1 MNKATAIACS
11 NIALVKYMGRKD
23 DVLRL
28 PANGSVSMNLSGC
41 RTTTTVE
48 FSGNYQA
55 DELTINDQQ
64 ETGVGLQKISAHLD
78 RLRVIAHIDLRARV
92 HSQNTFPR
100 STGLSSSASGFA
112 ALTVAAAGALG
123 LQLSEAELSVL
134 ARQGS
139 GSACRSIPGG
149 FVEWLDAETS
159 AGSYGVTR
167 FAPAHWDVCDLV
179 AVCTYQP
186 KKVSSSD
193 SHTKVTSSPLFAEWV
208 GCKKERIQQV
218 LAAIKNRDFSALGP
232 IVEAESEGL
241 HALYESVGIVQRTD
255 LAKDVC
261 RAVWSWRETH
271 GLRAY
276 YSLNTGQNVHVL
288 CLPQDVARLRA
299 QLLSVA
305 GVQQIIESH
314 PAPGASLSAVHLF

>member
-1 MNKATAIACS
+1 MNKATAIAHS
-11 NIALVKYMGRKD
+11 NLALVKYMGRKD
-23 DVLRL
+23 NVLRL

-48 FSGNYQA
+48 FSGQYSA
-55 DELTINDQQ
+55 DLLLINDQP
-64 ETGVGLQKISAHLD
+64 ESGVGLQKISAHLD
-78 RLRVIAHIDLRARV
+78 RLRSLAKTSARAKV
-92 HSQNTFPR
+92 QSQNTFPR

-112 ALTVAAAGALG
+112 ALTMAAAGALG
-123 LQLSEAELSVL
+123 LQLSESELSIL

-159 AGSYGVTR
+159 AGSCGVTR
-167 FAPAHWDVCDLV
+167 FAPEHWDVCDLV

-218 LAAIKNRDFSALGP
+218 LTAIKDRDFAALGP

-261 RAVWSWRETH
+261 RAVRSWRETQ
-271 GLRAY
+271 GLQAY

-288 CLPQDVARLRA
+288 CLPQDAAKLRA
-299 QLLSVA
+299 QLLSIA
-305 GVQQIIESH
+305 GVQQIIENH
-314 PAPGASLSAVHLF
+314 PAPGASLSAEHLF